1 MRNHAKKMLTIF
13 ACFFLAVTLTA
24 TFAYAGEFPKEILVG
39 EVLPLSGG
47 AASQGSQ
54 IRTGAEI
61 AADQINSMGGIKN
74 MGGAKLK
81 LIFGDS
87 KSTPDGGVAEAERL
101 ITREKI
107 AVQLGC
113 FQSAVTFPT
122 TEVAQRYKC
131 PHLVN
136 IAVKNEITERG
147 YKYVFRDFN
156 KASYDVEEMVKGAKL
171 FTEEKGVGPKTVAFL
186 WEGTD
191 WGSST
196 HDFMAELYPKA
207 GYKVVMDESY
217 PPGQSS
223 FAAQLIKIKRAKPDM
238 LIVVMYTPDHIIF
251 SKELLTEKLYFPFGV
266 WSVGAGSEDPTF
278 YKGVPQEAVEYMFV
292 QEDGDIM
299 IKKRAFYD
307 TINKP
312 AKAKL
317 GYDLNTYVLCGYG
330 TLWVIKDVLE
340 RTTYDPELAKFRTNI
355 RDTLE
360 KTDIT
365 METCKDMLT
374 APNGEKYCPPLLRGI
389 QRVKFDAEGQN
400 TYSHG
405 QISQNINGIRWPLS
419 PTAVRMPDS
428 PSVAW
433 PVPPWDKRE

>member
-1 MRNHAKKMLTIF
+1 MRNHVIKVFSLLALCILVFSASTIF
-13 ACFFLAVTLTA
+13 AAD
-24 TFAYAGEFPKEILVG
+24 GPKEVLVG

-47 AASQGSQ
+47 SASQGAQ

-61 AADQINSMGGIKN
+61 AADEINSMGGIKSL
-74 MGGAKLK
+74 GGAKIK
-81 LIFGDS
+81 LLFGDS

-113 FQSAVTFPT
+113 FNSAVTFPT
-122 TEVAQRYKC
+122 TEVAQRYKT

-136 IAVKNEITERG
+136 VAVKNEITERG
-147 YKYVFRDFN
+147 YEYVFRDFN
-156 KASYDVEEMVKGAKL
+156 KASYDVEEMIKGAKL
-171 FTEEKGVGPKTVAFL
+171 FAEETGKGPETVGFL

-207 GYKVVMDESY
+207 GYKVVMDESF

-223 FAAQLIKIKRAKPDM
+223 FMAQLLKIKRAKPDM
-238 LIVVMYTPDHIIF
+238 LVIAMYTPDHIIF
-251 SKELLTEKLYFPFGV
+251 SKELLTERIYFPYGL

-278 YKGVPQEAVEYMFV
+278 YKAVPQQAVDYMFV

-299 IKKRAFYD
+299 IKNRPFYD
-307 TINKP
+307 KINKL

-330 TLWVIKDVLE
+330 TLYVIKDVLE
-340 RTTYDPELAKFRTNI
+340 RSTYSTDLAAFRKSI
-355 RDTLE
+355 RDALAA
-360 KTDIT
+360 TDIT
-365 METCKDMLT
+365 AENAKDVLT
-374 APNGEKYCPPLLRGI
+374 APNGEKYYPALIRGI
-389 QRVKFDAEGQN
+389 QRVKFDEQGQN
-400 TYSHG
+400 ADSHG
-405 QISQNINGIRWPLS
+405 QISQNIKGIRWPLS
-419 PTAVRMPDS
+419 PKAVRMPKS
-428 PSVAW
+428 PSAAW
-433 PVPPWDKRE
+433 PVPPWDKR